1 MEPTLQLLVVDD
13 EPAVLDLFQHVFA
26 SQGYEVL
33 SVSTGQ
39 AAMDLLSRTRPAVA
53 VVDLVLP
60 DGPGLVL
67 AQQMLQTD
75 PQLPIVMVTASNSSS
90 TAIAAMKLGMFDYL
104 TKPLNV
110 GEIKQVVA
118 RAIEVRRLARECAGV
133 RVEDLSDANAEWM
146 IGRSPGMQSVYK
158 AIGRVASRN
167 VTVLIRGE
175 SGTGKELVA
184 RALFQFGNRS
194 SGPFMAINCAA
205 IPESLLE
212 SELFGH
218 EKGAFTG
225 ADRQRIG
232 RFEQCNSGTLFLDEV
247 GDMSPTLQSKLL
259 RVLQQQQ
266 FERIGGNQTIQ
277 TDVRLIA
284 ATNRDLERMVADGL
298 FRSDLYYRLNG
309 FSIELPPLRDRV
321 EDLEPLIDHF
331 RHLANQDL
339 GKEVLRFSEPAI
351 QRLRHY
357 HWPGNVRQLQS
368 VVRQAV
374 LQTTGPVVLP
384 DFLPSLPT
392 NRPASGPSSPLVRA
406 VETDELLELI
416 ETKVNEGETNLYE
429 RVIDEAEKLLLT
441 RVLRMTGG
449 NQVEAAKILGITRT
463 TLRSKILKLGITIS
477 QTVGNAEVALE
488 R

>member
-1 MEPTLQLLVVDD
+1 M
-13 EPAVLDLFQHVFA
+13 
-26 SQGYEVL
+26 
-33 SVSTGQ
+33 Q
-39 AAMDLLSRTRPAVA
+39 A
-53 VVDLVLP
+53 
-60 DGPGLVL
+60 
-67 AQQMLQTD
+67 
-75 PQLPIVMVTASNSSS
+75 
-90 TAIAAMKLGMFDYL
+90 
-104 TKPLNV
+104 
-110 GEIKQVVA
+110 
-118 RAIEVRRLARECAGV
+118 
-133 RVEDLSDANAEWM
+133 
-146 IGRSPGMQSVYK
+146 VYK

-205 IPESLLE
+205 IPEALLE

-218 EKGAFTG
+218 EQGALTG
-225 ADRQRIG
+225 AERQRIG

-331 RHLANQDL
+331 RQLANQDL
-339 GKEVLRFSEPAI
+339 GKEVLQFSEQAI
-351 QRLRHY
+351 ERLRHY

-392 NRPASGPSSPLVRA
+392 TRTQAAPAASRVRA

-416 ETKVNEGETNLYE
+416 ETKVSEGETNLYD

-477 QTVGNAEVALE
+477 QTVESG
-488 R
+488 

>member
-39 AAMDLLSRTRPAVA
+39 AAMELLSRTRPAVA

-75 PQLPIVMVTASNSSS
+75 PHLPVVMITAGNRSS

-133 RVEDLSDANAEWM
+133 RVEDLSDSDAEWM

-266 FERIGGNQTIQ
+266 VERIGGNQTIQ

-309 FSIELPPLRDRV
+309 FSIELPPLRDRGTDIQMLV
-321 EDLEPLIDHF
+321 DSMPRMNFYGILP
-331 RHLANQDL
+331 RLATQEN
-339 GKEVLRFSEPAI
+339 
-351 QRLRHY
+351 
-357 HWPGNVRQLQS
+357 
-368 VVRQAV
+368 
-374 LQTTGPVVLP
+374 
-384 DFLPSLPT
+384 
-392 NRPASGPSSPLVRA
+392 
-406 VETDELLELI
+406 
-416 ETKVNEGETNLYE
+416 TKLYP
-429 RVIDEAEKLLLT
+429 
-441 RVLRMTGG
+441 
-449 NQVEAAKILGITRT
+449 
-463 TLRSKILKLGITIS
+463 
-477 QTVGNAEVALE
+477 
-488 R
+488 

>member
-1 MEPTLQLLVVDD
+1 
-13 EPAVLDLFQHVFA
+13 
-26 SQGYEVL
+26 
-33 SVSTGQ
+33 
-39 AAMDLLSRTRPAVA
+39 
-53 VVDLVLP
+53 
-60 DGPGLVL
+60 
-67 AQQMLQTD
+67 
-75 PQLPIVMVTASNSSS
+75 
-90 TAIAAMKLGMFDYL
+90 
-104 TKPLNV
+104 
-110 GEIKQVVA
+110 
-118 RAIEVRRLARECAGV
+118 
-133 RVEDLSDANAEWM
+133 M

-184 RALFQFGNRS
+184 RALFQFGSRS

-205 IPESLLE
+205 IPEALLE

-225 ADRQRIG
+225 AERQRIG

-331 RHLANQDL
+331 RQLANQDL
-339 GKEVLRFSEPAI
+339 GKEVLRFSEQAI
-351 QRLRHY
+351 ERLRHY

-392 NRPASGPSSPLVRA
+392 TRTPSAPAASRVRA
-406 VETDELLELI
+406 VETDELLELV
-416 ETKVNEGETNLYE
+416 ETKVSEGETNLYD

-477 QTVGNAEVALE
+477 QTVEAG
-488 R
+488 

>member
-1 MEPTLQLLVVDD
+1 
-13 EPAVLDLFQHVFA
+13 
-26 SQGYEVL
+26 
-33 SVSTGQ
+33 
-39 AAMDLLSRTRPAVA
+39 
-53 VVDLVLP
+53 
-60 DGPGLVL
+60 
-67 AQQMLQTD
+67 
-75 PQLPIVMVTASNSSS
+75 
-90 TAIAAMKLGMFDYL
+90 
-104 TKPLNV
+104 
-110 GEIKQVVA
+110 
-118 RAIEVRRLARECAGV
+118 
-133 RVEDLSDANAEWM
+133 
-146 IGRSPGMQSVYK
+146 
-158 AIGRVASRN
+158 
-167 VTVLIRGE
+167 
-175 SGTGKELVA
+175 
-184 RALFQFGNRS
+184 
-194 SGPFMAINCAA
+194 
-205 IPESLLE
+205 
-212 SELFGH
+212 
-218 EKGAFTG
+218 
-225 ADRQRIG
+225 
-232 RFEQCNSGTLFLDEV
+232 
-247 GDMSPTLQSKLL
+247 
-259 RVLQQQQ
+259 
-266 FERIGGNQTIQ
+266 
-277 TDVRLIA
+277 
-284 ATNRDLERMVADGL
+284 MVADGL

-339 GKEVLRFSEPAI
+339 GKEVLRFSEQAI
-351 QRLRHY
+351 ERLRHY

-392 NRPASGPSSPLVRA
+392 NRPLSGPSSPLVRA

>member
-1 MEPTLQLLVVDD
+1 MRLE
-13 EPAVLDLFQHVFA
+13 A
-26 SQGYEVL
+26 S
-33 SVSTGQ
+33 
-39 AAMDLLSRTRPAVA
+39 
-53 VVDLVLP
+53 P
-60 DGPGLVL
+60 D
-67 AQQMLQTD
+67 
-75 PQLPIVMVTASNSSS
+75 AS
-90 TAIAAMKLGMFDYL
+90 
-104 TKPLNV
+104 
-110 GEIKQVVA
+110 
-118 RAIEVRRLARECAGV
+118 
-133 RVEDLSDANAEWM
+133 AEWM
-146 IGRSPGMQSVYK
+146 IGRSPGMQAVYK

-205 IPESLLE
+205 IPEALLE

-225 ADRQRIG
+225 AERQRIG

-331 RHLANQDL
+331 RQLANQDL
-339 GKEVLRFSEPAI
+339 GKEVLQFSEQAI
-351 QRLRHY
+351 ERLRHY

-392 NRPASGPSSPLVRA
+392 TRTQAAPAASRVRA

-416 ETKVNEGETNLYE
+416 ETKVSEGETNLYD

-477 QTVGNAEVALE
+477 QTVESG
-488 R
+488 

>member
-1 MEPTLQLLVVDD
+1 
-13 EPAVLDLFQHVFA
+13 
-26 SQGYEVL
+26 
-33 SVSTGQ
+33 
-39 AAMDLLSRTRPAVA
+39 
-53 VVDLVLP
+53 
-60 DGPGLVL
+60 
-67 AQQMLQTD
+67 
-75 PQLPIVMVTASNSSS
+75 
-90 TAIAAMKLGMFDYL
+90 
-104 TKPLNV
+104 
-110 GEIKQVVA
+110 
-118 RAIEVRRLARECAGV
+118 
-133 RVEDLSDANAEWM
+133 
-146 IGRSPGMQSVYK
+146 
-158 AIGRVASRN
+158 
-167 VTVLIRGE
+167 
-175 SGTGKELVA
+175 
-184 RALFQFGNRS
+184 
-194 SGPFMAINCAA
+194 
-205 IPESLLE
+205 
-212 SELFGH
+212 
-218 EKGAFTG
+218 
-225 ADRQRIG
+225 
-232 RFEQCNSGTLFLDEV
+232 
-247 GDMSPTLQSKLL
+247 MSPTLQSKLL

-331 RHLANQDL
+331 RQLANQDL
-339 GKEVLRFSEPAI
+339 GKEVLQFSEQAI
-351 QRLRHY
+351 ERLRHY

-392 NRPASGPSSPLVRA
+392 TRTQAAPAASRVRA

-416 ETKVNEGETNLYE
+416 ETKVSEGETNLYD

-477 QTVGNAEVALE
+477 QTVESG
-488 R
+488 